1 MVLLTMITIQLKDP
15 VFHVQKNKHSENPKP
30 LVCDINFYIYV
41 FAIHYLDKVLF
52 SAISGLSQVGNS
64 TKSVDDF

>member
-1 MVLLTMITIQLKDP
+1 MVLLTMITIQLNDP
-15 VFHVQKNKHSENPKP
+15 LFHVHKNKHLDNPKP
-30 LVCDINFYIYV
+30 LICDISFYMYV
-41 FAIHYLDKVLF
+41 FAINYLDKVLF